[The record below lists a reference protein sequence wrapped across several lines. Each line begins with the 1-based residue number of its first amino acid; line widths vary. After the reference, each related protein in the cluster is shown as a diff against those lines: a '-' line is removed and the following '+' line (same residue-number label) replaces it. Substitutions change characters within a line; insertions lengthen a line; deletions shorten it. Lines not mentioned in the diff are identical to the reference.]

1 MKRLVKRRS
10 ALCAPLMGSLTPL
23 TVGAAAAAAA
33 AGLVVL
39 TIRRRRILYYARLP
53 KLTFLDSRLAIVRL
67 PAAASVKE
75 FGFDPDLPQ
84 HRGDAKFFSITRSA
98 VETSVVVDE
107 RLAPKPSATCQVEA
121 GWVVFRLE
129 GPLDFSLVGILSR
142 IATTLAVHKISIFA
156 MSTYDT
162 DYVLLKHESKGDAID
177 ALRRA
182 GYVFSFSTCSD
193 YVAGVE

>member
-1 MKRLVKRRS
+1 
-10 ALCAPLMGSLTPL
+10 MGSLTPL

-75 FGFDPDLPQ
+75 FGLD
-84 HRGDAKFFSITRSA
+84 A